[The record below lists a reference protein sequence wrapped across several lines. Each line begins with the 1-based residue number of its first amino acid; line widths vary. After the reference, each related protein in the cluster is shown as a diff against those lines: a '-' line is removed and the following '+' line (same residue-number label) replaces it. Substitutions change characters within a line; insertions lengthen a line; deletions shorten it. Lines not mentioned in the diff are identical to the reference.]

1 MASSPL
7 RRLPLLLIT
16 TLCLA
21 GVARAQTGGARVT
34 ASGGVSQ
41 IVTLSFDQGAKVS
54 PEGVGVASSNNEGR
68 ALVITISGTARDLTR
83 VRIPIRIR
91 SNTAYRLLATA
102 KSDGAKL
109 VGLSVVD
116 ARPTGKLVAADAEVL
131 GVSRMFDARLVAG
144 TLFPADGFNRPN
156 PSSLLE
162 LLSGPRVSLGGTLGS
177 PLNALEVTLSM
188 AVEPRAGAQV
198 WTIELLL
205 SAAPTAPF

>member
-1 MASSPL
+1 MASLPL
-7 RRLPLLLIT
+7 RSLNLFLIT

-41 IVTLSFDQGAKVS
+41 TVTLSFDQGAKVS
-54 PEGVGVASSNNEGR
+54 TEAARVASSHDEGR
-68 ALVITISGTARDLTR
+68 ALVITISGAARDLTR
-83 VRIPIRIR
+83 VSIPIRIR

-109 VGLSVVD
+109 ASLSVVD
-116 ARPTGKLVAADAEVL
+116 ARPTGRLVAADAEALSVA
-131 GVSRMFDARLVAG
+131 SMFDARPGAG
-144 TLFPADGFNRPN
+144 KLIPADGFNRPGL
-156 PSSLLE
+156 SSLLE

-188 AVEPRAGAQV
+188 AVEPRAGEQV
-198 WTIELLL
+198 WAVDLLL
-205 SAAPTAPF
+205 TAEPAARF